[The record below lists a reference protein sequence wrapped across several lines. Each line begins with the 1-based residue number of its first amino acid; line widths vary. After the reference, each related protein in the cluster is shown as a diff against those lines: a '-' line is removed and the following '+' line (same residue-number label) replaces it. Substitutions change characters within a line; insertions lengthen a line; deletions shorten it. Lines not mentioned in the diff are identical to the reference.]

1 MGTTKLNIGKIPIS
15 KGEYHLG
22 TTYQRLNQVT
32 MLGSTYQSKIDDNTS
47 APAQMDADGVVENIN
62 TDKWLCIAVGN
73 VSAAKK
79 VVYNNETSGLEAGNV
94 QEAID
99 EVGSKVSDLSI
110 KDEEGNVQDNPFKVI
125 ENEEFI
131 MAVVDSEDRT
141 LFGVYRD
148 SGKPYFPLNE
158 MYHVIQN
165 EEYLA
170 AWLDADDKVLLGIR
184 RDGKI
189 IGEIQAVNYL
199 KQAISTIRTNVT
211 SLQKGKVDKEKG
223 KSLIDDEVANS
234 LKVIENE
241 EFIYAITDAEYKILE
256 GTDIEG
262 RKYIDTLIV
271 QHLQIK
277 DKNNLHLE
285 SFVDLIYESEK
296 INSDVTLFTQE
307 TVKEDDVL
315 FVEFKSNSSPFC
327 IRFNDKNGNRLNW
340 CGISGNI
347 PNLNFKQT
355 LVVPKN
361 YTNAVSAWG
370 NALNL
375 KIYRLRKEGSD
386 CLYSCLNNILEGNID
401 YMKFKEYWIPSYLK
415 DEMLQTIDKLDRLT
429 VKPAFVMPILTDSH
443 VGITARSQEMT
454 QETLAC
460 LRYLCSHCSV
470 DAIAHLGDL
479 VDSDVWNYFPDN
491 VKCYTIMQNYLMQ
504 FAEINA
510 HSYIVNGNHDGR
522 ELNSF
527 YSSRWYSMIGR
538 KISSDST
545 IIKDSEE
552 TAYYYV
558 ENTKCKLCCI
568 FMSIPDSYNNTAP
581 IWGWTSQQLKWFA
594 NVLANVKTGYQVM
607 IFAHILPF
615 EANSTNN
622 STHTLV
628 NVETFYGIVNAFNNH
643 TTYNDSLVTVDFTK
657 ISNSK
662 IVCYFAGHEHSEKVW
677 KAGESYKGKYTDN
690 YKDYFDF
697 TYVNNMPCSAVGLT
711 ETYYSYN
718 DTISIDNMG
727 QTLVLRKEK
736 TALQEAWDILVYRPD
751 LKRIYLIRFGSGED
765 REIDLTNLI

>member
-1 MGTTKLNIGKIPIS
+1 MINNKKYVDDVGIKAFADKVKEKNTKQDESIDSLKHRSSQIEETIESIAATGGAS
-15 KGEYHLG
+15 QA
-22 TTYQRLNQVT
+22 TAVT
-32 MLGSTYQSKIDDNTS
+32 
-47 APAQMDADGVVENIN
+47 
-62 TDKWLCIAVGN
+62 
-73 VSAAKK
+73 
-79 VVYNNETSGLEAGNV
+79 YNNEKSKLTAVNIQSAV
-94 QEAID
+94 D
-99 EVGSKVSDLSI
+99 EVVDKIAI
-110 KDEEGNVQDNPFKVI
+110 KNEEGNVQDTPFRVI

-131 MAVVDSEDRT
+131 MAVVDSEDRYIY
-141 LFGVYRD
+141 GIYRAT
-148 SGKPYFPLNE
+148 GKPYYPLNE

-165 EEYLA
+165 EEYFA
-170 AWLDADDKVLLGIR
+170 AWVTTDDKIILGLR
-184 RDGKI
+184 RDGEV
-189 IGEIQAVNYL
+189 IGEIHAVNSL
-199 KQAISTIRTNVT
+199 KQVISRVQANVA
-211 SLQKGKVDKEKG
+211 SLQEDKVDKEKG
-223 KSLIDDEVANS
+223 KSLIDDEVKNS

-241 EFIYAITDAEYKILE
+241 EFIYAITDAEGKLLE
-256 GTDIEG
+256 GTDIDG
-262 RKYIDTLIV
+262 RKHIDTLTV
-271 QHLQIK
+271 HHLHVK
-277 DKNNLHLE
+277 DKNNLYLE

-296 INSDVTLFTQE
+296 INSGVTLFTQE
-307 TVKEDDVL
+307 TIKEDDVL
-315 FVEFKSNSSPFC
+315 FVEFISNSSPFC
-327 IRFNDKNGNRLNW
+327 IRFNDKDGNRLNW
-340 CGISGNI
+340 CGISSNI
-347 PNLNFKQT
+347 ANLNFKQT

-415 DEMLQTIDKLDRLT
+415 DEMLQTIDKLDKLT

-443 VGITARSQEMT
+443 IGITARSQEMT

-460 LRYLCSHCSV
+460 LRYLCSHCYV

-479 VDSDVWNYFPDN
+479 VDSDVWNYFPGN
-491 VKCYTIMQNYLMQ
+491 AKCYTIMQNYLMQ
-504 FAEINA
+504 FAEINT

-545 IIKDSEE
+545 IIKESEE

-558 ENTKCKLCCI
+558 EHPKCKLCCI

-581 IWGWTSQQLKWFA
+581 TWGWTSQQLKWFA

-628 NVETFYGIVNAFNNH
+628 NVETFYGIVHAFNNH
-643 TTYNDSLVTVDFTK
+643 TTYSDSLVTVDFTK

-677 KAGESYKGKYTDN
+677 RAGESYNGKYTDN

-711 ETYYSYN
+711 ETCYSYN
-718 DTISIDNMG
+718 DTVSIDNMG

-765 REIDLTNLI
+765 REIDLTDLI